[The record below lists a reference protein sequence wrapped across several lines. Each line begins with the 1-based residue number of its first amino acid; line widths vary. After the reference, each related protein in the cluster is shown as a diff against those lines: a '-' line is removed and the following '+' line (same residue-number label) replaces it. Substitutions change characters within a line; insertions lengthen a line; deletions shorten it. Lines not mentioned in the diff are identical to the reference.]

1 MASVAVSNISN
12 ITRQISGGKGGQ
24 LNIGGCPVEV
34 FRIAAG
40 QATADTAALTPQNIN
55 NIRSVWGGPFS
66 HNATAASGASTV
78 TITLIGGTATLGSF
92 EVYVMG
98 PVNTSN

>member
-1 MASVAVSNISN
+1 MASVAVSNITN

-24 LNIGGCPVEV
+24 LSLGGLPVEV
-34 FRIAAG
+34 FRIASG
-40 QATADTAALTPQNIN
+40 QATGDTAALTPQNIN
-55 NIRSVWGGPFS
+55 NIRSCFAGPFT

-78 TITLIGGTATLGSF
+78 TITLVGGTSTMGSF
-92 EVYVMG
+92 EVYVVG